1 MSHTNVAPLRPLDFV
16 GHRPGTPLAGEW
28 TEEMAAALLVELM
41 HQVGMRDGCI
51 LADQAAFD
59 SEHREAWLS
68 LQVQTLLDQNDLS
81 RVQVAACE
89 DAYEHTLGGVGSI
102 DDAGRSVS
110 RADELLE
117 KGVKHGAKQLEEQ
130 TEDPAALVEAL
141 VQYMRDA
148 QGCLDMAE
156 TEIEDADKALK
167 VAVENLKR

>member
-1 MSHTNVAPLRPLDFV
+1 MEPKD
-16 GHRPGTPLAGEW
+16 RPGGMCLAGEW
-28 TEEMAAALLVELM
+28 TDGMTAALLVELM
-41 HQVGMRDGCI
+41 HQVGMRGYI
-51 LADQAAFD
+51 LADQTAFD
-59 SEHREAWLS
+59 SEHREAWLA

-89 DAYEHTLGGVGSI
+89 DAYEHTLGGVMSI
-102 DDAGRSVS
+102 DDAGKSVS
-110 RADELLE
+110 RADAHLE
-117 KGVKHGAKQLEEQ
+117 KGIKHGVKQLEEQ
-130 TEDPAALVEAL
+130 TEDAEALVEAL